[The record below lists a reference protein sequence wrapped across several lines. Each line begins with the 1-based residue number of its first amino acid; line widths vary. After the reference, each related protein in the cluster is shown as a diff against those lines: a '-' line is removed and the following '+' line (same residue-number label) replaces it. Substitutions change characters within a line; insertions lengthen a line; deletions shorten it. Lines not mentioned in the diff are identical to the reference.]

1 MFLFFTF
8 CLIVWGKRN
17 NDRYKQSTNGLR
29 YWFLFYLIKLSARFT
44 SVLSVYINNNFQS
57 VQRFDEKKELSK
69 FNFEFSHANLEF
81 VFFGRYKLL
90 ISFLAISW
98 LEFIIRFVLSLSLSL
113 CQFFSISPLL
123 VDYAR
128 RTKLFFSSIRR
139 DYRLQRKRCVIRPEG
154 GGGGKKPATSRKFN
168 A

>member
-1 MFLFFTF
+1 
-8 CLIVWGKRN
+8 
-17 NDRYKQSTNGLR
+17 
-29 YWFLFYLIKLSARFT
+29 LIKLSARFT
-44 SVLSVYINNNFQS
+44 SVLSVYIIIIFKVYKDLTRKKNF
-57 VQRFDEKKELSK
+57 RNLIL
-69 FNFEFSHANLEF
+69 NCSHANLEF

-154 GGGGKKPATSRKFN
+154 GRKKARKQREIQRVN
-168 A
+168 GWNRVRKERTEETKRESDEKRERY